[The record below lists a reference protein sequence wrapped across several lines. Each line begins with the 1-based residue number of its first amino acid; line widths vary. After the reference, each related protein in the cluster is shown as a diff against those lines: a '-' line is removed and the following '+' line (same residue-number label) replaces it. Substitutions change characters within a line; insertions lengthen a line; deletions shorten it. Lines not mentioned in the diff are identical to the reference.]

1 MIDAGQAFADGRF
14 NNGAQPPIRPRSTDI
29 IKVFNDSGGSRVKG
43 QILRI
48 DGKALTTISDESIW
62 LTGVEPTDDGY
73 FGILKEP
80 VVNQGIAQLQ
90 VSGCCMAVVDV
101 SDAGH
106 TRAKASAGEYVL
118 ISADDGP
125 LEILYAPGSTGEQD
139 CVVRFASVGGS
150 STQIISFSINSSDPL
165 TRSADVEIRQ
175 RSFAGTVYGS
185 TLDDTNVIVYDTDGC
200 YLNEP
205 NVDLT
210 GRLGKAVLMLVD
222 DEAAATHFADSYEV
236 PEKYWNVLSLC
247 CPHFTCE

>member
-1 MIDAGQAFADGRF
+1 MAEEAGSLLGPKAIEQMAKIARE
-14 NNGAQPPIRPRSTDI
+14 NARRMMNERP
-29 IKVFNDSGGSRVKG
+29 
-43 QILRI
+43 
-48 DGKALTTISDESIW
+48 
-62 LTGVEPTDDGY
+62 
-73 FGILKEP
+73 
-80 VVNQGIAQLQ
+80 
-90 VSGCCMAVVDV
+90 
-101 SDAGH
+101 H
-106 TRAKASAGEYVL
+106 RARW
-118 ISADDGP
+118 
-125 LEILYAPGSTGEQD
+125 Q
-139 CVVRFASVGGS
+139 RVGGS
-150 STQIISFSINSSDPL
+150 GGGMEIISFSINSSDPL

-236 PEKYWNVLSLC
+236 PEKYWNVLTLC